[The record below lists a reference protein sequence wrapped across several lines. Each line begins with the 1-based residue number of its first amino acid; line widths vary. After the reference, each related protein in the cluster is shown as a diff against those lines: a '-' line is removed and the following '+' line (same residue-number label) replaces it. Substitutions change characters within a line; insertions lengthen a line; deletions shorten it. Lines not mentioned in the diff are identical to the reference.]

1 MAYAIVGAALVSAL
15 FFKISKGPSWK
26 GWKTELFGED

>member
-1 MAYAIVGAALVSAL
+1 MAYAIAGAALVSAW
-15 FFKISKGPSWK
+15 FWKMSKGPSWK